1 VRFRV
6 LGPLEVDDGGAPITI
21 AAPKQRALL
30 TLLLV
35 HHDERVSVDRI
46 ADALWGEAP
55 PATAVKTV
63 QVYIGQLRKALG
75 ETALVTSAG
84 AYTAVL
90 DGHDLDLVTFE
101 RLLAEGTRLL
111 EDGDPRGARAALADA
126 LALWRGPTLEDLP
139 DGEDA
144 RRLADQRLLALE
156 RRIDADLALGRHEAV
171 VAELRA
177 LVARHPLDEGL
188 RERLMLALYRSGR
201 QAEALEAHREG
212 RALLVGELG
221 LEPGPRLQALE
232 RAILAQDPAID
243 APGPAGAGAA
253 APAAAGPSGEPVAV
267 VAAPISAAS
276 AAAGPDADPAPAADN
291 AQPRPRRR
299 RRTIAVA
306 AAALALAAAALA
318 VVLVT
323 RDDRGAPTRPALPP
337 DAVAAID
344 ARSGKVVDSA
354 ATGTGPATVAV
365 GGGAVWALN
374 ADDRTLTR
382 VDLATH
388 ERRTLGLGATPT
400 DIAFG
405 LGSLWVGTGAT
416 VRGAQ
421 FAGLAA
427 TDVVR
432 LDPHTGIA
440 TDPIPLPP
448 ARGAVSN
455 AVSGHLAFA
464 GGSAWMVDPDFSV
477 SRIDPERNAVAAALT
492 RVRAVA
498 IASDGRRL
506 WALSPDRTLSR
517 INPRTERVVQ
527 RVRVPAT
534 GLNAIAVGEGAVW
547 ALDPDA
553 GRLWRV
559 EPSGQVSI
567 DVGAG
572 ADAVAV
578 GAGAVWVTNSLLGQV
593 LRVDPATDRVARR
606 IALGGTPRDLD
617 VAGSRVWV
625 AVSGAGRSAA
635 RPARSGEVRAIDS
648 RACGPPVAGAAP
660 ARLLVAS
667 DLPLQGGA
675 RFPTRQMAA
684 AVISVLRAHGFR
696 AGRFP
701 LAYQSCDDSVARSG
715 LYDPVK
721 CAANARAYAAAPQLV
736 GVVGPLN
743 SGCAFAQ
750 VPIVSAASLAL
761 ISPTA
766 TDPGL
771 TRPPPGAAR
780 RAERQLHPRGIRTF
794 ARLVAPDDAEAAADA
809 MLVVRGGATR
819 PFVLHDNG
827 FYAAFGPAAARAL
840 RRLGTRPA
848 GVAHWNIARP
858 RPAALARQVRAAG
871 ADGLV
876 LCGVQDTGAGAML
889 RAARAALPPGAP
901 VVACDGLLPAS
912 VTFAQA
918 GSAAAGVLVT
928 RPGLSADRL
937 PPAGRALAR
946 RLGRDTDVTAVYA
959 AAATEAL
966 LAAIAA
972 SDGTRAS
979 VNARLRAT
987 RYAQSPIGPYAL
999 DRVGDP
1005 RPAPVS
1011 VFRLERPGGS
1021 NAILSEEGARTLA
1034 PVVPPPRLW
1043 TSVP

>member
-6 LGPLEVDDGGAPITI
+6 LGPLEVDDGGARITI

-75 ETALVTSAG
+75 EAVLVTSAG
-84 AYTAVL
+84 GYTAVL
-90 DGHDLDLVTFE
+90 DGHDLDLVRFE
-101 RLLAEGTRLL
+101 RLLGEGTRLL
-111 EDGDPRGARAALADA
+111 EDGDPQGARTVLADA
-126 LALWRGPTLEDLP
+126 VALWRGPGLDDLP

-156 RRIDADLALGRHEAV
+156 RRIDADLALGRHDAV

-188 RERLMLALYRSGR
+188 RERLMVALYRSGR

-212 RALLVGELG
+212 RALLVEELG

-243 APGPAGAGAA
+243 APAASGAPDPVVPPPAPVERPSPRRRHRRRGIIAAAGAA
-253 APAAAGPSGEPVAV
+253 LL
-267 VAAPISAAS
+267 
-276 AAAGPDADPAPAADN
+276 
-291 AQPRPRRR
+291 
-299 RRTIAVA
+299 T
-306 AAALALAAAALA
+306 AAALA
-318 VVLVT
+318 VVLVA
-323 RDDRGAPTRPALPP
+323 RDDRRGAARPALPA

-344 ARSGKVVDSA
+344 ARSGAVVDSA
-354 ATGTGPATVAV
+354 ATGTGPAAVAV

-382 VDLATH
+382 VDLATG
-388 ERRTLGLGATPT
+388 EPRTLGLGATPT
-400 DIAFG
+400 DIAYG

-427 TDVVR
+427 TEVVR

-448 ARGAVSN
+448 SRGPVSN
-455 AVSGHLAFA
+455 AVTGHLAFA
-464 GGSAWMVDPDFSV
+464 GGAAWMVNPDFSV
-477 SRIDPERNAVAAALT
+477 SRIDPRRNAVAAALT
-492 RVRAVA
+492 RVSAVA
-498 IASDGRRL
+498 VASDGRRL
-506 WALSPDRTLSR
+506 WALGSDRTVAR
-517 INPRTERVVQ
+517 IDPRTDRVVA

-534 GLNAIAVGEGAVW
+534 GLSAIAVGAGAVW
-547 ALDPDA
+547 ALDSDA
-553 GRLWRV
+553 GRLWRI
-559 EPSGQVSI
+559 EPSGQLSI

-593 LRVDPATDRVARR
+593 LRVDPATDRVTRR
-606 IALGGTPRDLD
+606 IALGGTPRDVD
-617 VAGSRVWV
+617 IAGSRVWV

-635 RPARSGEVRAIDS
+635 RPARGGEVRPIES
-648 RACGPPVAGAAP
+648 PSCGPPVAGSAP
-660 ARLLVAS
+660 PRLLVAS
-667 DLPLQGGA
+667 DLPLQGGP
-675 RFPTRQMAA
+675 RFPARQMAA
-684 AVISVLRAHGFR
+684 AVVSVLRAHGFR

-701 LAYQSCDDSVARSG
+701 LAYQSCDDSVARTG
-715 LYDPVK
+715 LFEQAK

-736 GVVGPLN
+736 GVVGPMN

-750 VPIVSAASLAL
+750 VPIASAASLAL

-766 TDPGL
+766 SDPGL
-771 TRPPPGAAR
+771 TRPVPGAPL
-780 RAERQLHPRGIRTF
+780 RAERRLFPHGVRTF
-794 ARLVAPDDAEAAADA
+794 ARLVAPDDAQAAADA
-809 MLVVRGGATR
+809 MLVLREGARR

-827 FYAAFGPAAARAL
+827 FYGAFGAAVARAL

-848 GVAHWNIARP
+848 GVTRWNIARP
-858 RPAALARQVRAAG
+858 RPAALARRVRAAG

-876 LCGVQDTGAGAML
+876 LCGVMDTGAGAML

-912 VTFAQA
+912 VAFKHA
-918 GSAAAGVLVT
+918 GPAAAGVLVT
-928 RPGLSADRL
+928 RGGLSADRL
-937 PPAGRALAR
+937 PPPGRALAR

-979 VNARLRAT
+979 VAAHLRAT
-987 RYAQSPIGPYAL
+987 RRAQSPIGPYAL
-999 DRVGDP
+999 DAVGDP

-1021 NAILSEEGARTLA
+1021 NAILSEEGARTLEPIA
-1034 PVVPPPRLW
+1034 PPPRLW
-1043 TSVP
+1043 TTVP

>member
-1 VRFRV
+1 MRFRV
-6 LGPLEVDDGGAPITI
+6 LGPLEVEDGGARITI

-30 TLLLV
+30 ALLLV

-46 ADALWGEAP
+46 ADALWGDAP

-75 ETALVTSAG
+75 EAVLVTSAG
-84 AYTAVL
+84 GYTAVL
-90 DGHDLDLVTFE
+90 GGHDLDMVRFE
-101 RLLAEGTRLL
+101 RLLGEGTRLL
-111 EDGDPRGARAALADA
+111 EDGDPPGARAVLADA
-126 LALWRGPTLEDLP
+126 LALWRGPALEDLP

-156 RRIDADLALGRHEAV
+156 RRIDADLALGRHDAV

-201 QAEALEAHREG
+201 QAEALDAHREG
-212 RALLVGELG
+212 RALLVDELG

-243 APGPAGAGAA
+243 APARTGAPVAPVAA
-253 APAAAGPSGEPVAV
+253 VAPAEAR
-267 VAAPISAAS
+267 
-276 AAAGPDADPAPAADN
+276 
-291 AQPRPRRR
+291 RPRGRHRR
-299 RRTIAVA
+299 RRTLA
-306 AAALALAAAALA
+306 AAGAALVAAAALA
-318 VVLVT
+318 VVVLVA
-323 RDDRGAPTRPALPP
+323 RDDRGDSARPALPP

-344 ARSGKVVDSA
+344 ARSGAVVDSA
-354 ATGTGPATVAV
+354 ATGTGPAAVAV

-382 VDLATH
+382 VDLATG

-416 VRGAQ
+416 VSGAQ

-440 TDPIPLPP
+440 TDPISLPP

-455 AVSGHLAFA
+455 AVAGHLAFA
-464 GGSAWMVDPDFSV
+464 GGAAWMVNPDFSV
-477 SRIDPERNAVAAALT
+477 SRIDPRRNTVDTAVT
-492 RVRAVA
+492 RVSA
-498 IASDGRRL
+498 IALAGDGRRL
-506 WALSPDRTLSR
+506 WALGPDRTVAR
-517 INPRTERVVQ
+517 IDPRTGRVVA
-527 RVRVPAT
+527 RVRVPAS
-534 GLNAIAVGEGAVW
+534 GLGAIAVGAGAVW

-553 GRLWRV
+553 GRLWRI

-572 ADAVAV
+572 ADAVAI

-593 LRVDPATDRVARR
+593 LRVDPATDTVTRRV
-606 IALGGTPRDLD
+606 ALGGTPRDLD

-625 AVSGAGRSAA
+625 AVSGAGASAA
-635 RPARSGEVRAIDS
+635 RPAPRGAVRPIDS
-648 RACGPPVAGAAP
+648 PACGPPVAGSAAP
-660 ARLLVAS
+660 RLLVAS

-684 AVISVLRAHGFR
+684 AVVSVLRAHRFR
-696 AGRFP
+696 AGRFA
-701 LAYQSCDDSVARSG
+701 LAYQSCDDSMARSG
-715 LYDPVK
+715 LWDAAK

-736 GVVGPLN
+736 GVIGPLN

-750 VPIVSAASLAL
+750 VPIASAASLAL

-771 TRPPPGAAR
+771 TRPPPGAPL
-780 RAERQLHPRGIRTF
+780 RAERRLYPRGIRTF
-794 ARLVAPDDAEAAADA
+794 TRLMAPDDAQAAADA
-809 MLVVRGGATR
+809 MLVLREGAQR

-827 FYAAFGPAAARAL
+827 FYGAFGAAAARAL
-840 RRLGTRPA
+840 RRLGTHPA
-848 GVAHWNIARP
+848 GVARWNIARP
-858 RPAALARQVRAAG
+858 RPAALARRVRAAG

-876 LCGVQDTGAGAML
+876 LCGVMDTGAGAML
-889 RAARAALPPGAP
+889 RAVRAVLPPGAP

-912 VTFAQA
+912 GAFRTA
-918 GSAAAGVLVT
+918 GPAAAGVLVT
-928 RPGLSADRL
+928 RGGLSAERL
-937 PPAGRALAR
+937 PPPGRALAR

-966 LAAIAA
+966 LAAVAA

-979 VNARLRAT
+979 VAAHLRAT
-987 RYAQSPIGPYAL
+987 RRAQSAIGPYEL
-999 DRVGDP
+999 DAVGDP

-1021 NAILSEEGARTLA
+1021 NAILSEEGARTLE
-1034 PVVPPPRLW
+1034 PISPPPRLW
-1043 TSVP
+1043 TTVP